1 MIKVESHIINVG
13 DDIKTDI
20 EIVIAIP
27 AILSDM
33 RNEILATEL
42 TVIFKKLHEVD
53 PEILL
58 DALESYEEDLKND

>member
-1 MIKVESHIINVG
+1 MIKVDTHVI
-13 DDIKTDI
+13 DIGNDIRTDI
-20 EIVIAIP
+20 EIVIGIP
-27 AILSDM
+27 AILDDM
-33 RNEILATEL
+33 RREILAAEL